1 MLQGSSSVRAAS
13 PAPTMPQMVVSQPMI
28 SGMKVPYGGQMPGP
42 QVAEERAQV
51 VLNYQDRI
59 VLLNVGGERYFS
71 TWETLCHSGVFA
83 SLLKFK
89 FDKEEIFIDRDGAPF
104 KWILSFLRAISVG
117 LFSKNYAINILE
129 HLSYVER
136 LAILEEAEFYEIPQ
150 LLGVLKA
157 V

>member
-1 MLQGSSSVRAAS
+1 
-13 PAPTMPQMVVSQPMI
+13 MPQLMVSTPHLTGPRAGASM
-28 SGMKVPYGGQMPGP
+28 GPPGP

-59 VLLNVGGERYFS
+59 VHLNVGGEKYFS

-157 V
+157 G

>member
-1 MLQGSSSVRAAS
+1 MAGPPQVPPSVVGPR
-13 PAPTMPQMVVSQPMI
+13 PAFP
-28 SGMKVPYGGQMPGP
+28 GQAPGP

-83 SLLKFK
+83 NLLKYK
-89 FDKEEIFIDRDGAPF
+89 FDKEEVFVDRDGQPF

-117 LFSKNYAINILE
+117 LFSRNYAINILE

-150 LLGVLKA
+150 LLGILKTN
-157 V
+157 

>member
-1 MLQGSSSVRAAS
+1 MIPATPPRGAIPTGGVLPQSGIALPPRNIGAGMPAA
-13 PAPTMPQMVVSQPMI
+13 
-28 SGMKVPYGGQMPGP
+28 GP

-59 VLLNVGGERYFS
+59 VRLNVGGDKYFS

-83 SLLKFK
+83 SLLKYK

-117 LFSKNYAINILE
+117 LFSRNYAINILE

-150 LLGVLKA
+150 LLGVLKTS
-157 V
+157 